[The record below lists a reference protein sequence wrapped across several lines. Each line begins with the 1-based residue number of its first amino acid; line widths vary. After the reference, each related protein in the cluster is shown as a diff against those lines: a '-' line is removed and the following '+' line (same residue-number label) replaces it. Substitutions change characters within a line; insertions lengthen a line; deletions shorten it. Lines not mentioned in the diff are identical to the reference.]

1 MTDAGTEVV
10 YNPFDPGFVVDPYSQ
25 YRTMREQE
33 PVHETPF
40 GIWMLFRYDHVLR
53 FLRDPEL
60 SVDEDHQGA
69 SPITA
74 MREAV
79 YGEQDRR
86 ARRAMLDRD
95 PPDHTRL
102 RRLVSKAFTPRR
114 IEELRPRVQVL
125 VDEAL
130 DGAAERGAMD
140 LIPELAFPLPFAVIS
155 EMLGM
160 PDHLGDPLQLREW
173 SGTIVRALE
182 PPSDFDLLR
191 RIAEASEQ
199 MEAHI
204 LEVIAWK
211 RSNLG
216 DDLLSG
222 LIAAEEGGDSLDD
235 DELLAQVSLLF
246 IAGHE
251 TTVNLIGNGTL
262 ALLRNRSEFDRIR
275 AGADDVAFMAAAID
289 EFLRYDSP
297 VQMTRRIT
305 LADVEIGGKVI
316 PKGTFV
322 GCVLASANRDD
333 GHFGPAAE
341 QLDVGRADAREHLA
355 FGGGA
360 HYCLGAALAR
370 LEGSVAI
377 ATLAKRFPN
386 AELAGDLEYNGR
398 INLRGLDHLYL
409 SL

>member
-1 MTDAGTEVV
+1 MTDVEVA
-10 YNPFDPGFVVDPYSQ
+10 YNPFDPGFMADPYRQ
-25 YRTMREQE
+25 YAELRVHD

-40 GIWMLFRYDHVLR
+40 GVWALFRYDDVLR

-60 SVDEDHQGA
+60 SVEDENQA
-69 SPITA
+69 ESPITA
-74 MREAV
+74 MRDAAFADQE
-79 YGEQDRR
+79 RR
-86 ARRAMLDRD
+86 ARMAMLDRD

-102 RRLVSKAFTPRR
+102 RKLVSKAFTPRR

-125 VDEAL
+125 VDTAL
-130 DGAAERGAMD
+130 DRAEAAGSLD
-140 LIPELAFPLPFAVIS
+140 VIPDLAFPLPFAVIS

-173 SGTIVRALE
+173 SSVIVRALE

-191 RIAEASEQ
+191 RIAEANEH
-199 MEAHI
+199 MEAF
-204 LEVIAWK
+204 LLDVIRWK
-211 RSNLG
+211 RDHLA
-216 DDLLSG
+216 DDLLSA
-222 LIAAEEGGDSLDD
+222 LIVAEEEGDTLND
-235 DELLAQVSLLF
+235 DELLAQVALLF

-262 ALLRNRSEFDRIR
+262 ALLRNADQRERLVGDTALDAPAVEELLRFDP
-275 AGADDVAFMAAAID
+275 
-289 EFLRYDSP
+289 P

-305 LADVEIGGKVI
+305 LTDIEMGGKTI

-322 GCVLASANRDD
+322 MCSLASANRDEA
-333 GHFGPAAE
+333 HFGPDAGA
-341 QLDVGRADAREHLA
+341 LDLGRDDAREHLA

-370 LEGSVAI
+370 LEASVAVP
-377 ATLAKRFPN
+377 TLVRRFP
-386 AELAGDLEYNGR
+386 ELALAGEPVYNGR
-398 INLRGLDHLYL
+398 INLRGLDHLPV